1 MLVQNIVVLTWIT
14 TLAVWCHVSLRTVT
28 DHLRVAGELR
38 TRILAD
44 PLAAQVEYCSGL
56 SISEKG
62 CQLSFRR
69 RTTDL
74 RWVDVCTSPLA
85 RAKRWYEVRL
95 TCRPYGSTLGPLTVT
110 TTIWR

>member
-1 MLVQNIVVLTWIT
+1 MMVQNIVVIMWIT
-14 TLAVWCHVSLRTVT
+14 TLAVWCHMSLRTVT

-38 TRILAD
+38 TGVLAD
-44 PLAAQVEYCSGL
+44 PLTAQVEYCAGLPISGNSCKL
-56 SISEKG
+56 S
-62 CQLSFRR
+62 LRR

-74 RWVDVCTSPLA
+74 SWVDVCTSPLV

-95 TCRPYGSTLGPLTVT
+95 TCRLYGSTLKPLTLT